1 MTYSGEINFDGLIG
15 PTHNYAGLSQGN
27 LASQKHLNQTSN
39 PQAAALQGLDKMRL
53 IMDQGIPQGF
63 FLPHERPHLRTLRAL
78 GFGGTDEEVINQAAK
93 QNPALLKN
101 VYSASSMWAANAATF
116 SPSIDSYDQN
126 IHITP
131 ANLNSMFHRS
141 IEHEF
146 TKTQLELMFGG
157 IAQVHKPIKNISGY
171 GDEGAAN
178 HLRVSA
184 QHLMQG
190 FQIFVY
196 GSPAFES
203 HQGIIA
209 RQAEEIS
216 QAVSTQHQL
225 DPERVLFL
233 KQNEQAIHSG
243 SFHNDIVSL
252 ANEEVFIFHQEAFAD
267 RVELE
272 RVLHHL
278 KDHVKGFHP
287 IEILSEDISLDN
299 LVSSYLLNSQLITVK
314 NNEMMMLLPE
324 EVQNH
329 PNCMR
334 WLEEIQSSSPIKHL
348 EFVDIRQS
356 MMNGGGPACLRFKT
370 VINNDEFDQI
380 NKKFLLSPKKLMDLR
395 ALVSKHYRDQVS
407 PEDLLD
413 IKLMQESYTFL
424 DELTQLLD
432 IGSIYNFQKNEI

>member
-39 PQAAALQGLDKMRL
+39 PKAAALQGLDKMRL

-63 FLPHERPHLRTLRAL
+63 FLPHERPHLMTLRAI

-93 QNPALLKN
+93 KNPALLKN
-101 VYSASSMWAANAATF
+101 VYSASSMWSANAATF
-116 SPSIDSYDQN
+116 SPSIDSNDQK

-157 IAQVHKPIKNISGY
+157 VATVHEPIKNISGY

-184 QHLMQG
+184 QHLMPG

-196 GSPAFES
+196 GSSAFEV

-225 DPERVLFL
+225 DPDRVLFL

-252 ANEEVFIFHQEAFAD
+252 ANEEVFIFHQEAFTD

-272 RVLHHL
+272 RVLHQL

-287 IEILSEDISLDN
+287 IEILSKDISLDD
-299 LVSSYLLNSQLITVK
+299 LVSSYLLNSQLITIK

-329 PNCMR
+329 DNCMK
-334 WLEEIQSSSPIKHL
+334 WLEEIKSSSPIKRF
-348 EFVDIRQS
+348 EFVDIHQS
-356 MMNGGGPACLRFKT
+356 MMNGGGPACLRFKA
-370 VINNDEFDQI
+370 VVNSDELDKI
-380 NKKFLLSPKKLMDLR
+380 NKKFLLSSEKLINLR
-395 ALVSKHYRDQVS
+395 ALVSKHYRDRIN
-407 PEDLLD
+407 PDDLLD
-413 IKLMQESYTFL
+413 IKLMEESYLFL
-424 DELTQLLD
+424 DELTQLLG
-432 IGSIYNFQKNEI
+432 IGSIYSFQKI

>member
-1 MTYSGEINFDGLIG
+1 MAFSGEINFDGLIG

-27 LASQKHLNQTSN
+27 LASQKHLNKTSN
-39 PQAAALQGLDKMRL
+39 PKAAALQGLDKMRL

-63 FLPHERPHLRTLRAL
+63 FLPHERPHLKTLRVL
-78 GFGGTDEEVINQAAK
+78 GFSGTDEDIINRAAK
-93 QNPALLKN
+93 QNPLLLKN

-131 ANLNSMFHRS
+131 ANLNTMFHRS

-146 TKTQLELMFGG
+146 TQAQLKLMFGG
-157 IAQVHKPIKNISGY
+157 AIVHDPIENISGY

-178 HLRVSA
+178 HLRVSE
-184 QHLMQG
+184 QHLKPG

-196 GSPAFES
+196 GSSAFEV
-203 HQGIIA
+203 HQGMIT

-216 QAVSTQHQL
+216 KAVSIMHQL
-225 DPERVLFL
+225 DPDRVLFL
-233 KQNEQAIHSG
+233 KQNEQAINAG

-252 ANEEVFIFHQEAFAD
+252 ANEEIFIFHQEAFAD

-272 RVLHHL
+272 RILHHL

-287 IEILSEDISLDN
+287 IEILSEDISLDD

-329 PNCMR
+329 SNCMR
-334 WLEEIQSSSPIKHL
+334 WLEEIKSSSPIKHI

-356 MMNGGGPACLRFKT
+356 MMNGGGPACLRFKIT
-370 VINNDEFDQI
+370 VNNNEFNQI
-380 NKKFLLSPKKLMDLR
+380 NEKFLLTPKKLMDLR
-395 ALVSKHYRDQVS
+395 ALVTKHYRDKLNPS
-407 PEDLLD
+407 DLQDNNLV
-413 IKLMQESYTFL
+413 QESYRFL

-432 IGSIYNFQKNEI
+432 LGNVYDFQKF